1 MNKKEKVLVLEN
13 RHIKPDDT
21 IEDYVQNIR
30 WYGYFKAR
38 EAVEND
44 TSLRQIIPYVVIKH
58 NDMYFVSQR
67 LGGDE
72 RLKGQYS
79 IGTGGHVNLSDCVT
93 NNSSCIDL
101 TPTVHQNIFR
111 ELLEETT
118 LDDISFDM
126 LEHIGVFVDDSNDVS
141 KVHSCLLYVL
151 YVDKQCAIREK
162 NKLNGYWLTK
172 DELFTKIDDDKL
184 ESWSKIARKMLF
196 GNYKPAPIGPKVA
209 RVDTTKPETV
219 TKQECEDKD

>member
-21 IEDYVQNIR
+21 IKDYAQNVR

-38 EAVEND
+38 EEVEND
-44 TSLRQIIPYVVIKH
+44 TSLRQIIPYVVIKCH
-58 NDMYFVSQR
+58 DMYFTSQR

-72 RLKGQYS
+72 RLTGQYS

-93 NNSSCIDL
+93 NKSSCIDL
-101 TPTVHQNIFR
+101 TPTIHQNIFR

-118 LDDISFDM
+118 LEDIDFSM
-126 LEHIGVFVDDSNDVS
+126 LEYIGAFVDNSNDVS

-151 YVDKQCAIREK
+151 DVGEQCAVREK
-162 NKLNGYWLTK
+162 NKLRGYWLTK

-196 GNYKPAPIGPKVA
+196 GDYKPQKAVA
-209 RVDTTKPETV
+209 EPTEQEQDTT
-219 TKQECEDKD
+219 QECED